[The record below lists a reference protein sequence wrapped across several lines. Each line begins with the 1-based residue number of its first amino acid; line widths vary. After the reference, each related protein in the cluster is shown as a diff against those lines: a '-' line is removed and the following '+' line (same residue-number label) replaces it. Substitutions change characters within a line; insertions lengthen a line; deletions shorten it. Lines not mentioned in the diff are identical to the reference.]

1 MVAFPSH
8 SPILFE
14 GLQKDALLL
23 GGFFNG
29 RFLTTLDV
37 QGLALIGR
45 VNPPQ
50 ILQNH
55 INLPVRNL
63 LNSLSFDALRPMEKV
78 KESLFHLLFLLTY
91 YKKSLSLKG

>member
-1 MVAFPSH
+1 MAFPPH

-29 RFLTTLDV
+29 RFITTLDV
-37 QGLALIGR
+37 EGLALIGR

-55 INLPVRNL
+55 IDFPVRNL
-63 LNSLSFDALRPMEKV
+63 LNSLSFHSLRPIEKV
-78 KESLFHLLFLLTY
+78 KESLFHLLFLLTH
-91 YKKSLSLKG
+91 YKKSLPPV